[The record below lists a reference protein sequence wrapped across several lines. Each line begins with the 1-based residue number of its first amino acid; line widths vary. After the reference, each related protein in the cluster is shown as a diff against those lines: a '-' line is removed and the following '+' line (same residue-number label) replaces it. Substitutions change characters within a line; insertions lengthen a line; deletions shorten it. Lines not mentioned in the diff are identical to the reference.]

1 MDDTASAG
9 IEIQTQTSV
18 LETRVAITQT
28 AAVKYVSQDCQTA
41 EAKMMSKEVQ
51 VKFEAQVVSTG
62 VDAEENFME
71 RIEREVEERLKKE
84 QEARQKKMKKLQLT
98 IQPPDSSGGADTGGA
113 LLKPSTVAAPQ
124 TARATSTKLEV
135 PLMDHKPLQSP
146 GSAVSG
152 SSFSFRE

>member
-1 MDDTASAG
+1 MYTDNYELEPNNAGQAFDYEPQPQTAPVEMIDQETQMDDMTPAG

-28 AAVKYVSQDCQTA
+28 AAVKYVSQDCQTT

-62 VDAEENFME
+62 VDAEENFIE

-113 LLKPSTVAAPQ
+113 LLKPS
-124 TARATSTKLEV
+124 
-135 PLMDHKPLQSP
+135 
-146 GSAVSG
+146 
-152 SSFSFRE
+152 